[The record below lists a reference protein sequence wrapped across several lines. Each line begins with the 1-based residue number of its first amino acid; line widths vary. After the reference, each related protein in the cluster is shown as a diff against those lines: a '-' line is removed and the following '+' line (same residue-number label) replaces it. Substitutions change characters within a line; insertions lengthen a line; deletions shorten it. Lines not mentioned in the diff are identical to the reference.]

1 MASFKKT
8 MQNILKAFDLF
19 PTQQYLRYKEE
30 PDYKTATGGAVSIA
44 ILVIFIIMFYSL
56 GMQTVNQKII
66 NGSVSYQIDTE
77 PVPLS
82 INFTKGS
89 EFMFGIGILGLDL
102 NDPNI
107 KYFDISL
114 RQNYF
119 TPLFRTINS
128 TVIPLVA
135 CTPDHF
141 NHDSDILKLYYQFNF
156 SRALCPPFGYE
167 F

>member
-1 MASFKKT
+1 MVSFRKT
-8 MQNILKAFDLF
+8 MQKILKAFDLF
-19 PTQQYLRYKEE
+19 PTQQYLRYREE

-44 ILVIFIIMFYSL
+44 ILVIFIILFSNL
-56 GMQTVNQKII
+56 GMQTVNQQII
-66 NGSVSYQIDTE
+66 NGSVNYKIDTE

-82 INFTKGS
+82 INFKKGAD
-89 EFMFGIGILGLDL
+89 FMFGIGIMGLDL

-128 TVIPLVA
+128 TVVPLVA
-135 CTPDHF
+135 CTP
-141 NHDSDILKLYYQFNF
+141 
-156 SRALCPPFGYE
+156 
-167 F
+167 

>member
-1 MASFKKT
+1 MIGLIGLRILLLYPSEMVSFRKT
-8 MQNILKAFDLF
+8 MQKILKAFDLF
-19 PTQQYLRYKEE
+19 PTQQYLRYREE

-44 ILVIFIIMFYSL
+44 ILVIFIILFSNL
-56 GMQTVNQKII
+56 GMQTVNQQII
-66 NGSVSYQIDTE
+66 NGSVNYKIDTE

-82 INFTKGS
+82 INFKKGAD
-89 EFMFGIGILGLDL
+89 FMFGIGILGLDL

-128 TVIPLVA
+128 TVVPLVA
-135 CTPDHF
+135 CTP
-141 NHDSDILKLYYQFNF
+141 
-156 SRALCPPFGYE
+156 
-167 F
+167 

>member
-1 MASFKKT
+1 MVSFRKT
-8 MQNILKAFDLF
+8 MQKILRVFDLF
-19 PTQQYLRYKEE
+19 PTQQYLRYREE

-44 ILVIFIIMFYSL
+44 ILVIFIILFYNL
-56 GMQTVNQKII
+56 GMQTVNQQII
-66 NGSVSYQIDTE
+66 NGSVNYKIDTE

-82 INFTKGS
+82 INFKKGAD
-89 EFMFGIGILGLDL
+89 FMFGIGIMGLDL

-128 TVIPLVA
+128 TVVPLVA
-135 CTPDHF
+135 CTP
-141 NHDSDILKLYYQFNF
+141 
-156 SRALCPPFGYE
+156 
-167 F
+167 

>member
-1 MASFKKT
+1 MVSFRKT
-8 MQNILKAFDLF
+8 MHKILKAFDLF
-19 PTQQYLRYKEE
+19 PTQQYLRYREE

-44 ILVIFIIMFYSL
+44 ILVIFIILFSNL
-56 GMQTVNQKII
+56 GMQTVNQQII
-66 NGSVSYQIDTE
+66 NGSVNYKIDTE

-82 INFTKGS
+82 INFKKGAD
-89 EFMFGIGILGLDL
+89 FMFGIGIMGLDL

-128 TVIPLVA
+128 TVVPLVA
-135 CTPDHF
+135 CTP
-141 NHDSDILKLYYQFNF
+141 
-156 SRALCPPFGYE
+156 
-167 F
+167 